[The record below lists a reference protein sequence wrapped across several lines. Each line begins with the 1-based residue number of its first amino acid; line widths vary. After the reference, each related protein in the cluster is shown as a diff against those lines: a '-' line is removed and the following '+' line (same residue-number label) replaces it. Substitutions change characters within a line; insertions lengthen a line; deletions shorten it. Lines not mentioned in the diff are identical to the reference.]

1 MSLPPPLLRLARAA
15 VAGSVAVLMT
25 GGSLA
30 LVSWMN
36 DDVAPMRHDE
46 ETSGPRTIP
55 LAPPPAPPPHND
67 AAVDPTPAADA
78 TLSAPVPAV
87 AAPSPAPPQ
96 LVGLA
101 PTAGPGTM
109 ALGSIGGGLPSMG
122 TLPGSD
128 LPTTEAVAEQI
139 AARPKS
145 RPRPTY
151 PRIAQRQGIEGFVTL
166 RLRIDASG
174 RVEDA
179 VVVKAEPPGVFDD
192 AALNTARRYRFT
204 PARRGSEAVA
214 STLQQT
220 IRFELQQ

>member
-1 MSLPPPLLRLARAA
+1 MSLPPPLLRLARGA

-30 LVSWMN
+30 VVSWMN
-36 DDVAPMRHDE
+36 DDLAPTRDE
-46 ETSGPRTIP
+46 RESTGPRTIP
-55 LAPPPAPPPHND
+55 LAPPPPPPKRSEAPPE
-67 AAVDPTPAADA
+67 PTPAADA
-78 TLSAPVPAV
+78 ALATPAPSV
-87 AAPSPAPPQ
+87 AAPNPAPPQ
-96 LVGLA
+96 IAGLA
-101 PTAGPGTM
+101 PTAGPGGM
-109 ALGSIGGGLPSMG
+109 ALGSYGSGLPSMG

-128 LPTTEAVAEQI
+128 LPVTKVEGEQT

-166 RLRIDASG
+166 RLRIDATG

-179 VVVKAEPPGVFDD
+179 VVVKAEPAGVFDD
-192 AALNTARRYRFT
+192 AALQTARRYRFT
-204 PARRGSEAVA
+204 PARRGGEAVA

-220 IRFELQQ
+220 IRFELQE

>member
-1 MSLPPPLLRLARAA
+1 MSLPLPLVRLARAA
-15 VAGSVAVLMT
+15 VAGTVAVLMT

-36 DDVAPMRHDE
+36 DDLAPARDE
-46 ETSGPRTIP
+46 DASSGPRTVP
-55 LAPPPAPPPHND
+55 LVPPPPPPEQND
-67 AAVDPTPAADA
+67 APQDPAPTADA
-78 TLSAPVPAV
+78 ALAAPSPAV

-96 LVGLA
+96 VAGLA

-109 ALGSIGGGLPSMG
+109 ALGSLGGGLPSMG

-128 LPTTEAVAEQI
+128 LPTTDTPTEVI

-166 RLRIDASG
+166 RLRIGADG

-192 AALNTARRYRFT
+192 AALQTARRYRFT
-204 PARRGSEAVA
+204 PARRGTEAVA

>member
-1 MSLPPPLLRLARAA
+1 MTLPPRLHRLARGA
-15 VAGSVAVLMT
+15 VAGTVAVLMT

-36 DDVAPMRHDE
+36 HDLSPPEHE
-46 ETSGPRTIP
+46 EDAGGPRTIP
-55 LAPPPAPPPHND
+55 LVPPPPPPQSD
-67 AAVDPTPAADA
+67 ATPAPSPAADA
-78 TLSAPVPAV
+78 TVAAPAPAV

-96 LVGLA
+96 IAGLA
-101 PTAGPGTM
+101 PTAGSGTM

-122 TLPGSD
+122 TLPGAE
-128 LPTTEAVAEQI
+128 LPSTETAAEQT

-166 RLRIDASG
+166 RLRIDATG
-174 RVEDA
+174 RVQDA

-192 AALNTARRYRFT
+192 AALQTARRYRFT
-204 PARRGSEAVA
+204 PARRGSESVA

-220 IRFELQQ
+220 IRFELQE